1 MRIFIRKFIIKG
13 VATFLGVGYLPLF
26 PGTFGSLA
34 GLGIYFLIAKNL
46 LVYLLV
52 TVVLSCLGV
61 ICASEAED
69 LFSQKDSRYI
79 VIDEVVGMLVSLLFL
94 PYSLPTLVLGFFLF
108 RLFDTLKPF
117 PVARLQ
123 DLPSGWGVLAD
134 DLAAGFY
141 TNITLQILVRCA
153 SFTIS

>member
-79 VIDEVVGMLVSLLFL
+79 VIDEVIGMLVSLLFL